1 MKEKSE
7 VKRND
12 DENNGGAVATL
23 SGHYDE
29 TENDDIFYLEGE
41 VDNENVDSY
50 DEGSDNDSDNSDEA
64 VDVGVQEELALRMLG
79 H

>member
-1 MKEKSE
+1 MD
-7 VKRND
+7 ND
-12 DENNGGAVATL
+12 
-23 SGHYDE
+23 
-29 TENDDIFYLEGE
+29 
-41 VDNENVDSY
+41 NVDSY